1 VAMAGQDALMLK
13 RDPKYCDR
21 CWFMTTTSAG
31 LSALDSKKDCD
42 FFNWQE
48 LMTVPPQD
56 MCLQLDLGL
65 L

>member
-1 VAMAGQDALMLK
+1 MLK

-31 LSALDSKKDCD
+31 LSALDSKKGYD

-48 LMTVPPQD
+48 LTTVPPQD

-65 L
+65 W